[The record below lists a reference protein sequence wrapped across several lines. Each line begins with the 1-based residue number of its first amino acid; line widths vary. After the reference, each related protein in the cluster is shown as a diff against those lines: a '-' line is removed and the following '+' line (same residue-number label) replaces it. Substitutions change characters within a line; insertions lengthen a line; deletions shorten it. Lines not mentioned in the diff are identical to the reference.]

1 MEQTL
6 VKQMNRN
13 IQLFG
18 VYKVFTKR
26 VFLPLTTIYASQ
38 VAGLSV
44 AEIGA
49 TTAAGLVASLI
60 FETTTGFWADKH
72 GRRNSA
78 RIGALLACIATLMYV
93 FFPSFGGIL
102 LASVIIAMGYSFLS
116 GSMDALIHD
125 SLVVLKRT
133 NDYAKVASRAQSLS
147 LIVNAAIIA
156 LIPLLYPID
165 ERLPFVVG
173 ALAYLVLFSLASLLT
188 EPPVHHDP
196 EKAERT
202 FVRAVRQIV
211 TRKTIWFFAIAG
223 LAMALA
229 TGLVDLYNLSF
240 IELGLSPPYMGL
252 LYAACSVVGA
262 SIGFVVHHLRHLS
275 FKQYATLDLG
285 LNAMVMAAI
294 GITQSLPLVV
304 TAFIINMAMWR
315 YQSIMYQHYI
325 LLIFGDTRYKATLL
339 SVTNNFKIAHDIWL
353 VLVFTGLASQIGVL
367 NAVSMGI
374 WVVGAVWPILML
386 SINRLQKVDFQP
398 AVVSQK

>member
-1 MEQTL
+1 MNPTL
-6 VKQMNRN
+6 AKQMNRN
-13 IQLFG
+13 IHLFG
-18 VYKVFTKR
+18 IYKVFTKR

-44 AEIGA
+44 AEIGV
-49 TTAAGLVASLI
+49 TTAAGLVASLV

-93 FFPSFGGIL
+93 FFPSFAGIL
-102 LASVIIAMGYSFLS
+102 LASIIIAMGYSFLS

-165 ERLPFVVG
+165 ERLPFIVG
-173 ALAYLVLFSLASLLT
+173 ALAYLILFSLASLLT

-211 TRKTIWFFAIAG
+211 TRKTVLFFSTAG

-229 TGLVDLYNLSF
+229 TALVDLYNLSF
-240 IELGLSPPYMGL
+240 IELGLSPQYMGL
-252 LYAACSVVGA
+252 LYAAGSVAGA
-262 SIGFVVHHLRHLS
+262 AIGFVVHHLRHLS
-275 FKQYATLDLG
+275 FKQYATLDLSI
-285 LNAMVMAAI
+285 NIMVMAAI
-294 GITQSLPLVV
+294 GLTQSLPLVI
-304 TAFIINMAMWR
+304 AAQIINMAMWR
-315 YQSIMYQHYI
+315 YQGIMYQHYI
-325 LLIFGDTRYKATLL
+325 LQIFGNTRYKATLL
-339 SVTNNFKIAHDIWL
+339 SITNNFKIAHEIWL
-353 VLVFTGLASQIGVL
+353 VLIFTGLASQFGVL

-374 WVVGAVWPILML
+374 WVVLAVWPVLMI
-386 SINRLQKVDFQP
+386 SISRLQRAKLQP
-398 AVVSQK
+398 VIVTQ